1 MDFPTQL
8 WTVFMVLLSTQVSF
22 SLKILSF
29 DVPQTALRGQEVRL
43 TCSYDLE
50 GEKLYSVKWYR
61 DDMEFFRFVPR
72 DEPQQLYF
80 PLEGIEVD
88 FSRSTKQSIYIQN
101 VQAET
106 GGKFRCEVSADAP
119 FFKTAAAEQWMSIQ
133 DTSGLSRFSLQ
144 GMFPVVLFAAISSIL
159 YPDLLW

>member
-1 MDFPTQL
+1 
-8 WTVFMVLLSTQVSF
+8 MVAINEVILARYLLKIHSSSPKEVSS
-22 SLKILSF
+22 SLKILSL
-29 DVPQTALRGQEVRL
+29 DVPQTVPRGREVRL

-72 DEPQQLYF
+72 DEPKQLYF
-80 PLEGIEVD
+80 PLEGITVD

-101 VQAET
+101 VQEET

-119 FFKTAAAEQWMSIQ
+119 FFKTAAAEQWMAVQ
-133 DTSGLSRFSLQ
+133 
-144 GMFPVVLFAAISSIL
+144 
-159 YPDLLW
+159 

>member
-1 MDFPTQL
+1 MDFSIQL
-8 WTVFMVLLSTQVSF
+8 WMILMVLVLTKVSS
-22 SLKILSF
+22 SLRIVNL
-29 DVPQTALRGQEVRL
+29 DVPRTVPRGREVRL

-72 DEPQQLYF
+72 DDPKQLYF

-88 FSRSTKQSIYIQN
+88 FSRSTKQSIYIEN
-101 VQAET
+101 VQEET

-119 FFKTAAAEQWMSIQ
+119 FFKTAAAEQWMAVQ
-133 DTSGLSRFSLQ
+133 GTSGAPRVSSFQGVLPMASLAVFFSL
-144 GMFPVVLFAAISSIL
+144 FFN
-159 YPDLLW
+159 